1 MAFLRRSCK
10 NVPGGTDE
18 TSMKAMMWPYRD
30 GAGRIKS
37 HLSVFEPATGN
48 RLAATQ

>member
-18 TSMKAMMWPYRD
+18 KHHE
-30 GAGRIKS
+30 S
-37 HLSVFEPATGN
+37 HDVALS
-48 RLAATQ
+48 